1 MELLLK
7 ILTYKNITEEEIKT
21 MLEIEEELLKDTP
34 FYKEVFA
41 KGKQEGEQI
50 GKLATV
56 PLLRELGLSDEQIA
70 EKLKLPLAD
79 VQGVPR
85 T

>member
-1 MELLLK
+1 
-7 ILTYKNITEEEIKT
+7 TEAEVKA
-21 MLEIEEELLKDTP
+21 MLGIEEELLKDTP

-41 KGKQEGEQI
+41 KGEQKGEQKGRQEGEKK

-70 EKLKLPLAD
+70 EKLQLALAD
-79 VQGVPR
+79 VQRVPKSS
-85 T
+85 